1 MSKQPIAE
9 NPSDADNSKEKKM
22 AVTVWLGE
30 EVVKM
35 LDSQSGGIKRSRS
48 WMMNLLLKEKLGI
61 IDEEDGG

>member
-9 NPSDADNSKEKKM
+9 TPSDTDDSKEKKM

-35 LDSQSGGIKRSRS
+35 LDVKSGQIERSRS